1 MDLLWGKWQWGR
13 EGAVLLA
20 GEQEAER
27 RSEPRGHP
35 REEHLRQTQRAG
47 RIDLDRAARSVSKR
61 GS

>member
-1 MDLLWGKWQWGR
+1 M
-13 EGAVLLA
+13 LLA

-27 RSEPRGHP
+27 RSEPRGLP